1 MNQASL
7 ENRDYT
13 VIVAKTALDQGA
25 KPPGFANRWK
35 AAQTAILALLQKCE
49 SFDPDG
55 VTLYLAC
62 RSPQEDCF
70 FKKYER
76 VRSLDLPQLLEDHL
90 PPSQVNLLDVLQ
102 TALDDYI
109 ARKASSVNK
118 PNGEMILVLL
128 DGEPSDRMA
137 VSKAIKAVTHQ
148 LDTDAE
154 LGIGFVQIGEDMIA
168 RGYLTALDNHLE
180 AMGAKFDIVDTK
192 LLEAIEPDSL
202 TEFLIGVL
210 ED

>member
-1 MNQASL
+1 MNKTLL

-13 VIVAKTALDQGA
+13 VIMAKTAVDQGS
-25 KPPGFANRWK
+25 KPPGFADRWM
-35 AAQTAILALLQKCE
+35 AAQTAILTLMQKCE
-49 SFDPDG
+49 SLDPDG

-62 RSPQEDCF
+62 RSPQEDCV

-76 VRSLDLPQLLEDHL
+76 VKSLDLTQLIADNL
-90 PPSQVNLLDVLQ
+90 PPERVNLLAVLQ

-109 ARKASSVNK
+109 ARKTAGLNK
-118 PNGEMILVLL
+118 LNGEMILVLL

-137 VSKAIKAVTHQ
+137 VAKAIKAVTHQ
-148 LDTDAE
+148 LDTNEE

-168 RGYLTALDNHLE
+168 RGYLAALDNHLE
-180 AMGAKFDIVDTK
+180 EAGAKFDIVDTK
-192 LLEAIEPDSL
+192 LLTAIRPDSL
-202 TEFLIGVL
+202 TEFLMGVL